1 MTPGPCEPFPL
12 IISEAIAAVTAE
24 DLNIGGSVLSDDT
37 DGEETVSLESA
48 DVVTDL
54 PRQPEPEATAGDVV
68 VKLAGQVSGS
78 SNPLPQS
85 VTVHRDRAGVLQT
98 G

>member
-68 VKLAGQVSGS
+68 VKLAGQV
-78 SNPLPQS
+78 
-85 VTVHRDRAGVLQT
+85 T
-98 G
+98 GQRVFESAAPARLRLAARCSL